1 MIKTEKRINFL
12 GCVVEDIKTK
22 VQGIV
27 VSVCFD
33 IFGDAQAQVHRRP
46 TNSASSFESQ
56 WQDITGCA
64 VEKFKRELT
73 IGGASFES
81 QWYDIK
87 RLKIVNN
94 KKFKLAPDFNALETG
109 SAKKTRFGKP

>member
-1 MIKTEKRINFL
+1 MIKTEKGLNFL

-33 IFGDAQAQVHRRP
+33 IFGDAQAQ
-46 TNSASSFESQ
+46 

-64 VEKFKRELT
+64 VEKFQRELT
-73 IGGASFES
+73 IGGALFES